1 MLVPNDSSL
10 KHQTLVNGK
19 LVTEPIR
26 LKHNDRVRFGL
37 HNYFV
42 YLAPGET
49 EDEQYNW
56 EYANKEAVDN
66 NVKEIEAKSHLET
79 LELKAKL

>member
-1 MLVPNDSSL
+1 M
-10 KHQTLVNGK
+10 
-19 LVTEPIR
+19 TEPIR